1 MEEIVGMG
9 FHPTNK
15 ELSGH
20 YLRKKEKIVGMGFHP
35 TNEELIGHYL
45 RNKRLDPDYSV
56 QKIREI
62 NFYNYEPQDLPGLA
76 LVQLNTLVWYFFVA
90 LDYKYTNSKRANRR
104 TRGGTWKGTGK
115 ERDIKDKLTKKVI
128 GSKRT
133 LVFYKG
139 RKTSKEHRT
148 NWVMH
153 EYHCKP
159 DPLFKGE
166 FVLVR
171 IKIKPDSKYDAS
183 TPSESVSSHHLTSDF
198 GDHNAVVSQVESQGL
213 PDNHMSCSSEDHT
226 ANFLFSKE
234 IQPLPNQDISFH
246 RESQLQPNH
255 HISFNKESQSI
266 PNYNF
271 SSILPHHDISFDRES
286 QLPPNYNL
294 SLHDIS
300 LNRESQ
306 LPPNH
311 NLSSI
316 LSQRDI
322 SLNRESQLLPNYN
335 SFSNIEELVRTNTA
349 QVEPLVLAGWGPLI
363 DCNEV
368 DQNSFST
375 QQRQQIDLQQQG
387 FSHSSSFGNGSNVLN
402 SPLGSQWEEAWRNS
416 QWAVQ
421 DDFYGLETGHYHHPN
436 VNSSKPVTGASSEV
450 VEPLVAAERGAFIDC
465 NELDQN
471 SFSTQQSQQIDL
483 QQQQQQGSSHSWS
496 FVNDS
501 NVLNSSPLGSE
512 REEDWRSS
520 QRAVQD
526 DFFGL
531 DTGHSHPPD
540 FNSSKPVAGASVYDD
555 GNDETIFAALLNE
568 LHSMGEYDFAALLNE
583 FPSMEENDSN
593 TIWQPP
599 QSYTAIDDNI
609 LPVQMGSTVV

>member
-1 MEEIVGMG
+1 MVHMEEIVGMG
-9 FHPTNK
+9 FHPTNE
-15 ELSGH
+15 ELTGH
-20 YLRKKEKIVGMGFHP
+20 YLRK
-35 TNEELIGHYL
+35 
-45 RNKRLDPDYSV
+45 KRLDPDYSV
-56 QKIREI
+56 PKIKEI
-62 NFYNYEPQDLPGLA
+62 NIYDYEPQELPGLV

-90 LDYKYTNSKRANRR
+90 LHYKYSNSKRANRR
-104 TRGGTWKGTGK
+104 TRGGTWKVTGK
-115 ERDIKDKLTKKVI
+115 ERDIKDKDSKKVI

-133 LVFYKG
+133 LVFYEG
-139 RKTSKEHRT
+139 RKTSKEART

-166 FVLVR
+166 FVVVR
-171 IKIKPDSKYDAS
+171 IKIKSDSKYDAS
-183 TPSESVSSHHLTSDF
+183 TPSESVPSHHLTSDF

-234 IQPLPNQDISFH
+234 IQPLPSQDISFH

-255 HISFNKESQSI
+255 
-266 PNYNF
+266 
-271 SSILPHHDISFDRES
+271 DISF
-286 QLPPNYNL
+286 
-294 SLHDIS
+294 
-300 LNRESQ
+300 NRESQ
-306 LPPNH
+306 ILPNH

-316 LSQRDI
+316 LSQHDL

-335 SFSNIEELVRTNTA
+335 SFSNIEELFRTNTSE
-349 QVEPLVLAGWGPLI
+349 VEPLVRAGRGALI
-363 DCNEV
+363 DCNEM

-375 QQRQQIDLQQQG
+375 QQRQQIDLQQLG
-387 FSHSSSFGNGSNVLN
+387 SSHSSNFGNDSSVLN
-402 SPLGSQWEEAWRNS
+402 SPLGSQQEEAWRNS

-421 DDFYGLETGHYHHPN
+421 DDFYGLETGHSHHPN
-436 VNSSKPVTGASSEV
+436 VNSSKPVRGASSEV
-450 VEPLVAAERGAFIDC
+450 VEPLVAAEWGALIDC

-471 SFSTQQSQQIDL
+471 SFSTQQRQQIDL
-483 QQQQQQGSSHSWS
+483 QQQQGSSHSCS

-526 DFFGL
+526 DFYGL
-531 DTGHSHPPD
+531 DTGHSHPAD
-540 FNSSKPVAGASVYDD
+540 VNSSKPVTGASVYDD
-555 GNDETIFAALLNE
+555 GNDDLPNE
-568 LHSMGEYDFAALLNE
+568 LPFMEYDFAALLNE
-583 FPSMEENDSN
+583 FPSMEEYDYN

-599 QSYTAIDDNI
+599 QSYSAIGDNI